1 MMRIVSSDDDED
13 EDSDDCD
20 GWTDN
25 GFSDSDEDE
34 QMKDE

>member
-1 MMRIVSSDDDED
+1 MRLISDDDDED
-13 EDSDDCD
+13 SSDDCD

-34 QMKDE
+34 